1 MKGFTGSFN
10 IQTSFGDVLIWI
22 RGDVKLGDHM
32 LEISDVLKGVGV
44 NLGETQEGK
53 ETGMLLFNGVGVE
66 FDTQL
71 FFKARVTAGK
81 EVFNAPIVGN
91 SIIIMGIDFPKV
103 SPAEDSFKVETAS
116 MFENVNG
123 LLVEAFTGFDA
134 EVSVDLERL
143 SHIIGYTVI
152 HHPFDRKMVRLI
164 MVRKRGR

>member
-1 MKGFTGSFN
+1 
-10 IQTSFGDVLIWI
+10 
-22 RGDVKLGDHM
+22 
-32 LEISDVLKGVGV
+32 
-44 NLGETQEGK
+44 
-53 ETGMLLFNGVGVE
+53 
-66 FDTQL
+66 
-71 FFKARVTAGK
+71 
-81 EVFNAPIVGN
+81 
-91 SIIIMGIDFPKV
+91 MGIDFPKV

-116 MFENVNG
+116 MFKNVNG